1 MEKKMTTM
9 IAAVAVVAVVLV
21 AGAFV
26 ILNNDDDGTKNAAI
40 ASQLQ
45 IRGNA
50 NDDYTIDG
58 KDLDIVNDVIA
69 PKFCAC

>member
-1 MEKKMTTM
+1 MTTM

-45 IRGNA
+45 TA
-50 NDDYTIDG
+50 VTPTMTIPSTARIWI
-58 KDLDIVNDVIA
+58 L
-69 PKFCAC
+69 

>member
-1 MEKKMTTM
+1 MTTM

-58 KDLDIVNDVIA
+58 
-69 PKFCAC
+69 